1 VTRTSWFNDP
11 RKEMSTM
18 TITLTRTEAEHR
30 NSIRNQIGQKTPEE
44 IRALIV
50 ERYDFTP
57 EHLAW
62 LSNVADRLALSGYVT
77 LADVTDDEF
86 DDIVAE

>member
-1 VTRTSWFNDP
+1 
-11 RKEMSTM
+11 M
-18 TITLTRTEAEHR
+18 TLTIPRTADERR
-30 NSIRNQIGQKTPEE
+30 NDVRNQIGRKTPSE

-62 LSNVADRLALSGYVT
+62 LSNVADRLELSGYLT
-77 LADVTDDEF
+77 LCDVTDDEF
-86 DDIVAE
+86 DDIVRQGE

>member
-1 VTRTSWFNDP
+1 
-11 RKEMSTM
+11 M
-18 TITLTRTEAEHR
+18 TITLTRTRAEER
-30 NSIRNQIGQKTPEE
+30 NGIRSQIGRKSPTE

-62 LSNVADRLALSGYVT
+62 LAQVADRLSVSGYLT
-77 LADVTDDEF
+77 LADVTDQEF
-86 DDIVAE
+86 DEITTV